1 MLEPVPDRERRRAIT
16 TIVAAF
22 ADDPVERWLF
32 PDRDDYVAHFPD
44 LVAALGGRAFDHGT
58 AWGLADLA
66 AVALWLPPGTGPDAE
81 AIGRSLGETVA
92 VHKHDDLFSVLEQ
105 MDERHPTSAHWYL
118 PWLAVHP
125 DDQGR
130 GLGSDLLARCLS
142 VVDEQALPAYL
153 ETPNPRTIPLYRRH
167 GFELVGE
174 AQAGECPPLALMA
187 RAARHPGE
195 PAVGIG

>member
-105 MDERHPTSAHWYL
+105 MDERHPTSAHWYYC
-118 PWLAVHP
+118 PGSPSTPTTRAVASAP
-125 DDQGR
+125 TSWPGVCRSSTSKPSPPTWRPRIPGR
-130 GLGSDLLARCLS
+130 SRSTAATGSSSSAR
-142 VVDEQALPAYL
+142 
-153 ETPNPRTIPLYRRH
+153 RRR
-167 GFELVGE
+167 
-174 AQAGECPPLALMA
+174 ANA
-187 RAARHPGE
+187 RRSR
-195 PAVGIG
+195 